1 MAARFVR
8 IYSPIISTTTVA
20 LIPLSGFYDLPL
32 RHGKLKDLKKFDAQ
46 FFGVPPKQANF
57 MDPQQRLLMEVAYE
71 AMIDAGQS
79 WALFCYLVRR
89 LSG

>member
-1 MAARFVR
+1 MHACFSAPKHK
-8 IYSPIISTTTVA
+8 IHPY
-20 LIPLSGFYDLPL
+20 SGFYDLPL

-71 AMIDAGQS
+71 AMIDAGQ
-79 WALFCYLVRR
+79 WLPGDFVT
-89 LSG
+89 